1 MDTIWHSTTSRRY
14 FQKFEFQSVY
24 DTWLFESKLS
34 NSLDPDEI
42 PEILDF
48 SRCVHPT
55 KEFGVLAGTPFFQQA
70 HKFRSEYPVLYR
82 LAVLTQNDVLLKYT
96 VI

>member
-1 MDTIWHSTTSRRY
+1 MDTIGHSTTSRRY
-14 FQKFEFQSVY
+14 FQKFEFQSIY

-48 SRCVHPT
+48 PDVYIPPRNLEYWRVRQ
-55 KEFGVLAGTPFFQQA
+55 FFQQA
-70 HKFRSEYPVLYR
+70 
-82 LAVLTQNDVLLKYT
+82 QKYEASIRFST
-96 VI
+96 VWRY

>member
-14 FQKFEFQSVY
+14 FQKFEFQSIY
-24 DTWLFESKLS
+24 DTWLIESKLS

-48 SRCVHPT
+48 PDVYIT
-55 KEFGVLAGTPFFQQA
+55 KEFGVPAGTPILPTGP
-70 HKFRSEYPVLYR
+70 KNTKRVLGS
-82 LAVLTQNDVLLKYT
+82 LPSGGTDAK
-96 VI
+96 